1 MKVIVDERE
10 HDLYD
15 KLDILMGM
23 QTRAGCVDLS
33 KEVLPIGDVLI
44 QTNEGK
50 DVLIIERK
58 TFADL
63 LSSIKDGRYEE
74 QSYRLLNSSGF
85 PPHSVFYLLEGMFS
99 QLRTGIES
107 KIIYSAMTSLQ
118 FFKGFSV
125 HRAAT
130 VNESAEWILHMAEK
144 IGREFSKG
152 RIPYYLTNAYLGNL
166 HKSTNGEHASRPQ
179 NVLYPFSNGPN
190 ANANVTA
197 NANEPGGATESV
209 CATEPV
215 GLTEL
220 GGSTEP
226 TSSNYCTVVKKVKK
240 DNVTPENIG
249 EIILC
254 QIPGISS
261 VTAMAI
267 MKEFKTFPHLIEELQ
282 RNPQC
287 IENMTIETNGK
298 IRKINKSS
306 LDNIRKYLLQPV
318 TAVDV
323 QT

>member
-15 KLDILMGM
+15 KLDILMCM

-144 IGREFSKG
+144 IGREFAKG

-166 HKSTNGEHASRPQ
+166 HKSTNGQDASCPQ
-179 NVLYPFSNGPN
+179 NVLYPFSNRPN
-190 ANANVTA
+190 AI
-197 NANEPGGATESV
+197 EPIGAAESGGA
-209 CATEPV
+209 
-215 GLTEL
+215 TEL

-282 RNPQC
+282 KNSQC
-287 IENMTIETNGK
+287 IENLTIETNGK

-306 LDNIRKYLLQPV
+306 LENIRKYLLQPV
-318 TAVDV
+318 AAADV

>member
-15 KLDILMGM
+15 KLDILMCM

-99 QLRTGIES
+99 QLHTGIES

-130 VNESAEWILHMAEK
+130 VNESAEWILHLAEK

-166 HKSTNGEHASRPQ
+166 HKSTNGQNASCPQ
-179 NVLYPFSNGPN
+179 NVLYPFSNRPN
-190 ANANVTA
+190 ANANETA
-197 NANEPGGATESV
+197 NTIESGGATELGG
-209 CATEPV
+209 ATEPV
-215 GLTEL
+215 
-220 GGSTEP
+220 SSAEP

-306 LDNIRKYLLQPV
+306 LENIRKYLLQPV

-323 QT
+323 QS

>member
-1 MKVIVDERE
+1 VDERE
-10 HDLYD
+10 TELYD
-15 KLDILMGM
+15 KLYVAMCA
-23 QTRAGCVDLS
+23 QTQAGCVDLS

-99 QLRTGIES
+99 QLRTGIET

-130 VNESAEWILHMAEK
+130 TKESADWILHMAEK

-166 HKSTNGEHASRPQ
+166 NKSTNGEDASRPQ
-179 NVLYPFSNGPN
+179 NVLYPFSNRQSEP
-190 ANANVTA
+190 V
-197 NANEPGGATESV
+197 NANEPGGATELGG
-209 CATEPV
+209 ATEPV
-215 GLTEL
+215 S
-220 GGSTEP
+220 STEP

-267 MKEFKTFPHLIEELQ
+267 MKEYKTFPFLIEELQ

-287 IENMTIETNGK
+287 IENLTIETNGK
-298 IRKINKSS
+298 TRKINKSS
-306 LDNIRKYLLQPV
+306 LENIRKYLLQPV

-323 QT
+323 QS

>member
-15 KLDILMGM
+15 KLDILMCM

-99 QLRTGIES
+99 QLRTGLES

-166 HKSTNGEHASRPQ
+166 HKSTNGQDASCPQ
-179 NVLYPFSNGPN
+179 NVLYPFSNRPN
-190 ANANVTA
+190 AIANVTA
-197 NANEPGGATESV
+197 NAIEPGV
-209 CATEPV
+209 ATEPV
-215 GLTEL
+215 VAIEPVS
-220 GGSTEP
+220 STEP

-267 MKEFKTFPHLIEELQ
+267 MKEYKTFPHLIEELQ

-298 IRKINKSS
+298 TRKINKSS
-306 LDNIRKYLLQPV
+306 LENIRKYLLQPV

-323 QT
+323 QS

>member
-15 KLDILMGM
+15 KLDILMCM

-99 QLRTGIES
+99 QLRTGLES

-152 RIPYYLTNAYLGNL
+152 RIPYYLSNAYLGNL
-166 HKSTNGEHASRPQ
+166 HKSTNGQDASCPQ
-179 NVLYPFSNGPN
+179 NVLYPFSNRPN
-190 ANANVTA
+190 AIANVTA
-197 NANEPGGATESV
+197 NAIEPGV
-209 CATEPV
+209 ATEPV
-215 GLTEL
+215 VAIEPVS
-220 GGSTEP
+220 STEP

-298 IRKINKSS
+298 TRKINKSS

-323 QT
+323 QS

>member
-15 KLDILMGM
+15 KLDILMGT

-99 QLRTGIES
+99 QLRSGIES

-190 ANANVTA
+190 ANAN
-197 NANEPGGATESV
+197 EPIGATEP
-209 CATEPV
+209 CDA
-215 GLTEL
+215 TEL

-323 QT
+323 QS

>member
-1 MKVIVDERE
+1 MKVVVDERE
-10 HDLYD
+10 TELYD
-15 KLDILMGM
+15 KLYVAMCA
-23 QTRAGCVDLS
+23 QTQAGCVDLS

-130 VNESAEWILHMAEK
+130 TKESAEWILHMAEK
-144 IGREFSKG
+144 IGREFAKG

-166 HKSTNGEHASRPQ
+166 HKSTNGEDASCPQ
-179 NVLYPFSNGPN
+179 NVLYPFSNRQN
-190 ANANVTA
+190 ANA
-197 NANEPGGATESV
+197 TESSD
-209 CATEPV
+209 ATTEPV
-215 GLTEL
+215 G
-220 GGSTEP
+220 SIEP

-282 RNPQC
+282 KNSHC

-298 IRKINKSS
+298 TRKINKTS
-306 LDNIRKYLLQPV
+306 LDNIRKYLLQPATV
-318 TAVDV
+318 VDV
-323 QT
+323 QS

>member
-15 KLDILMGM
+15 KLDILMCM

-144 IGREFSKG
+144 IGREFAKG

-166 HKSTNGEHASRPQ
+166 HKSTNGQDASCPQ
-179 NVLYPFSNGPN
+179 NVLYPFSNRPN
-190 ANANVTA
+190 ANANA
-197 NANEPGGATESV
+197 IEPGDTTTEQIGGATE
-209 CATEPV
+209 PV
-215 GLTEL
+215 S
-220 GGSTEP
+220 STEP

-318 TAVDV
+318 TVVDV
-323 QT
+323 QS

>member
-1 MKVIVDERE
+1 MKVVVDERE
-10 HDLYD
+10 TELYD
-15 KLDILMGM
+15 KLYVAMCA
-23 QTRAGCVDLS
+23 QTQAGCVDLS

-99 QLRTGIES
+99 QLRTGIET

-130 VNESAEWILHMAEK
+130 TKESADWILHMAEK

-166 HKSTNGEHASRPQ
+166 NKSTNGEDAPRPQ
-179 NVLYPFSNGPN
+179 NVLYPFSNRPI
-190 ANANVTA
+190 ANA
-197 NANEPGGATESV
+197 NANEPGGATELGG
-209 CATEPV
+209 ATEPV
-215 GLTEL
+215 S
-220 GGSTEP
+220 STEP

-261 VTAMAI
+261 VTAMSI
-267 MKEFKTFPHLIEELQ
+267 MKEFKTFPFLIEELQ

-287 IENMTIETNGK
+287 IENLTIETNGK
-298 IRKINKSS
+298 TRKINKSS
-306 LDNIRKYLLQPV
+306 LENIRKYLLQPV

-323 QT
+323 QS

>member
-1 MKVIVDERE
+1 MKVVVDERE
-10 HDLYD
+10 TDLYD
-15 KLDILMGM
+15 KLDILMCS
-23 QTRAGCVDLS
+23 QTQAGCVDLS

-99 QLRTGIES
+99 QLRTGIET

-130 VNESAEWILHMAEK
+130 TKESAEWILYMAEK
-144 IGREFSKG
+144 IGREFAKG

-166 HKSTNGEHASRPQ
+166 HKSTNGEDASCPQ
-179 NVLYPFSNGPN
+179 NVLYPFSNRQN
-190 ANANVTA
+190 T
-197 NANEPGGATESV
+197 NANEPGVAN
-209 CATEPV
+209 EPV
-215 GLTEL
+215 GA
-220 GGSTEP
+220 TEP

-261 VTAMAI
+261 VTAMSI

-287 IENMTIETNGK
+287 IENLTIETNGK

-306 LDNIRKYLLQPV
+306 LENIRKYLLQP
-318 TAVDV
+318 TIACDV

>member
-1 MKVIVDERE
+1 MKVVVDERE
-10 HDLYD
+10 TDLYD
-15 KLDILMGM
+15 KLYVAMCA
-23 QTRAGCVDLS
+23 QTQAGCVDLS

-99 QLRTGIES
+99 QLRTGIET

-130 VNESAEWILHMAEK
+130 TKESADWILHMAEK

-166 HKSTNGEHASRPQ
+166 NKSTNGEDASRPQ
-179 NVLYPFSNGPN
+179 NVLYPFSNRQSEP
-190 ANANVTA
+190 V
-197 NANEPGGATESV
+197 NANEPGGATELGG
-209 CATEPV
+209 ATEPV
-215 GLTEL
+215 S
-220 GGSTEP
+220 STEP

-267 MKEFKTFPHLIEELQ
+267 MKEYKTFPFLIEELQ

-287 IENMTIETNGK
+287 IENLTIETNGK
-298 IRKINKSS
+298 TRKINKSS
-306 LDNIRKYLLQPV
+306 LENIRKYLLQPV

-323 QT
+323 QS

>member
-15 KLDILMGM
+15 KLDILMCM

-99 QLRTGIES
+99 QLRTGLES

-152 RIPYYLTNAYLGNL
+152 RIPYYLSNAYLGNL
-166 HKSTNGEHASRPQ
+166 HKSTNGQDASCPQ
-179 NVLYPFSNGPN
+179 NVLYPFSNRPN
-190 ANANVTA
+190 AIANVTA
-197 NANEPGGATESV
+197 NAIEPGV
-209 CATEPV
+209 ATEPV
-215 GLTEL
+215 VAIEPVS
-220 GGSTEP
+220 STEP

-298 IRKINKSS
+298 TRKINKSS
-306 LDNIRKYLLQPV
+306 LENIRKYLLQPV

>member
-15 KLDILMGM
+15 KLDILMCM

-99 QLRTGIES
+99 QLRTGLES

-152 RIPYYLTNAYLGNL
+152 RIPYYLSNAYLGNL
-166 HKSTNGEHASRPQ
+166 HKSTNGQDASCPQ
-179 NVLYPFSNGPN
+179 NVLYPFSNRPN
-190 ANANVTA
+190 ANANETA
-197 NANEPGGATESV
+197 NANEPGDT
-209 CATEPV
+209 T
-215 GLTEL
+215 TEL

-267 MKEFKTFPHLIEELQ
+267 MKEYKTFPHLIEELQ

-306 LDNIRKYLLQPV
+306 LENIRKYLLQPV

-323 QT
+323 QS

>member
-15 KLDILMGM
+15 KLDILMGT

-99 QLRTGIES
+99 QLRSGIES

-144 IGREFSKG
+144 IGREFAKG

-166 HKSTNGEHASRPQ
+166 NKSTNGEDASCPQ
-179 NVLYPFSNGPN
+179 NVLYPFSNRQSAN
-190 ANANVTA
+190 ANAN
-197 NANEPGGATESV
+197 ESGGA
-209 CATEPV
+209 
-215 GLTEL
+215 TEL

-287 IENMTIETNGK
+287 IENKTIETNGK

-306 LDNIRKYLLQPV
+306 LENIRKYLLQPA

-323 QT
+323 QS

>member
-15 KLDILMGM
+15 KLDILMCM

-99 QLRTGIES
+99 QLRTGLES

-130 VNESAEWILHMAEK
+130 IQESAEWILHMAEK

-152 RIPYYLTNAYLGNL
+152 RIPYYLSNAYLGNL
-166 HKSTNGEHASRPQ
+166 HKSKNGEDASCPK
-179 NVLYPFSNGPN
+179 NVLYPFSNRQSSN
-190 ANANVTA
+190 ANDLTA
-197 NANEPGGATESV
+197 NETGDVAEPEG
-209 CATEPV
+209 ATEPV
-215 GLTEL
+215 GSTEL
-220 GGSTEP
+220 

-287 IENMTIETNGK
+287 IEKMTIETNGK
-298 IRKINKSS
+298 TRKINKSS

-318 TAVDV
+318 TVVDV
-323 QT
+323 QS

>member
-1 MKVIVDERE
+1 MKVVVDERE
-10 HDLYD
+10 TDLYD
-15 KLDILMGM
+15 KLYVAMCA
-23 QTRAGCVDLS
+23 QTQAGCVDLS

-125 HRAAT
+125 HRAAST
-130 VNESAEWILHMAEK
+130 KESADWILHMAEK

-166 HKSTNGEHASRPQ
+166 HKSTNGEDASRPK
-179 NVLYPFSNGPN
+179 NALYPFSNRESDK
-190 ANANVTA
+190 ANAPVGDA
-197 NANEPGGATESV
+197 EPGAT
-209 CATEPV
+209 TEPV
-215 GLTEL
+215 S
-220 GGSTEP
+220 STEP

-267 MKEFKTFPHLIEELQ
+267 MKEFKTFPFLIEELQ
-282 RNPQC
+282 KNPQC
-287 IENMTIETNGK
+287 IENLTIETNGK
-298 IRKINKSS
+298 TRKINKSS
-306 LDNIRKYLLQPV
+306 LENIRKYLLQPV

-323 QT
+323 HT

>member
-1 MKVIVDERE
+1 MKLVVDERE
-10 HDLYD
+10 HELYE
-15 KLDILMGM
+15 KLDILMCM

-99 QLRTGIES
+99 QLRTGLES

-130 VNESAEWILHMAEK
+130 IQESAEWILHMAEK

-152 RIPYYLTNAYLGNL
+152 RIPYYLSNAYLGNL
-166 HKSTNGEHASRPQ
+166 HKSKNGEDASCPK
-179 NVLYPFSNGPN
+179 NVLYPFSNRQSSN
-190 ANANVTA
+190 ANDLGTA
-197 NANEPGGATESV
+197 NETGDVAEPEG
-209 CATEPV
+209 ATEPV
-215 GLTEL
+215 GSTEL
-220 GGSTEP
+220 

-298 IRKINKSS
+298 TRKINKSS

-318 TAVDV
+318 TVVDV
-323 QT
+323 QS

>member
-1 MKVIVDERE
+1 MKLVVDERE
-10 HDLYD
+10 HELYE
-15 KLDILMGM
+15 KLDILMCM

-99 QLRTGIES
+99 QLRTGLES

-130 VNESAEWILHMAEK
+130 IQESAEWILHMAEK

-152 RIPYYLTNAYLGNL
+152 RIPYYLSNAYLGNL
-166 HKSTNGEHASRPQ
+166 HKSKNGEDASCPK
-179 NVLYPFSNGPN
+179 NVLYPFSNRQSSN
-190 ANANVTA
+190 ANDLTA
-197 NANEPGGATESV
+197 NETANETGDVAEPEG
-209 CATEPV
+209 ATEPV
-215 GLTEL
+215 GSTEL
-220 GGSTEP
+220 

-287 IENMTIETNGK
+287 IEKMTIETNGK
-298 IRKINKSS
+298 TRKINKSS

-318 TAVDV
+318 TVVDV
-323 QT
+323 QS

>member
-15 KLDILMGM
+15 KLDILMCM

-99 QLRTGIES
+99 QLRTGLES

-152 RIPYYLTNAYLGNL
+152 RIPYYLSNAYLGNL
-166 HKSTNGEHASRPQ
+166 HKSTNGQDASCPQ
-179 NVLYPFSNGPN
+179 NVLYPFSNRP
-190 ANANVTA
+190 NANVTA
-197 NANEPGGATESV
+197 TANVNEPGDTTTEQIGGA
-209 CATEPV
+209 
-215 GLTEL
+215 TEL

-267 MKEFKTFPHLIEELQ
+267 MKEYKTFPHLIEELQ

-306 LDNIRKYLLQPV
+306 LENIRKYLLQPV

-323 QT
+323 QS

>member
-1 MKVIVDERE
+1 MRVVVDERE
-10 HDLYD
+10 TELYD
-15 KLDILMGM
+15 KLDIAMCS
-23 QTRAGCVDLS
+23 QSRAGCVDIE

-99 QLRTGIES
+99 QLHSPIES
-107 KIIYSAMTSLQ
+107 KIIYSAITSLQ

-125 HRAAT
+125 YRT
-130 VNESAEWILHMAEK
+130 STIKESADWILHMGEK
-144 IGREFSKG
+144 IGREFAKG
-152 RIPYYLTNAYLGNL
+152 KIPYYLSNAYLGNRRAIQNSEDAK
-166 HKSTNGEHASRPQ
+166 HPPQ
-179 NVLYPFSNGPN
+179 NILFPF
-190 ANANVTA
+190 ANMSP
-197 NANEPGGATESV
+197 EPASE
-209 CATEPV
+209 TEPSV
-215 GLTEL
+215 NASETEPSLNASATTEL
-220 GGSTEP
+220 SVAD
-226 TSSNYCTVVKKVKK
+226 YCTVVKKVKK

-261 VTAMAI
+261 VTAIAI
-267 MKEFKTFPHLIEELQ
+267 MKQFKTFPNLIEELQ
-282 RNPQC
+282 KNSQC

-298 IRKINKSS
+298 TRKINKTS
-306 LDNIRKYLLQPV
+306 LENIRKYLLPPV
-318 TAVDV
+318 QLSNDNNVL
-323 QT
+323 

>member
-1 MKVIVDERE
+1 MKVVVDERE

-15 KLDILMGM
+15 KLDILMCM

-99 QLRTGIES
+99 QRTGLES

-166 HKSTNGEHASRPQ
+166 HKSTNGQDASCPQ
-179 NVLYPFSNGPN
+179 NVLYPFSNRPK
-190 ANANVTA
+190 AIANVTA
-197 NANEPGGATESV
+197 NAIEPGGATEHV
-209 CATEPV
+209 GETEPV

-298 IRKINKSS
+298 TRKINKSS

>member
-10 HDLYD
+10 TDLYD
-15 KLDILMGM
+15 KLDILMCS
-23 QTRAGCVDLS
+23 QTQAGCVDLS

-130 VNESAEWILHMAEK
+130 TKESAEWILHMAEK
-144 IGREFSKG
+144 IGREFAKG
-152 RIPYYLTNAYLGNL
+152 RIPYYLSNAYLGNL
-166 HKSTNGEHASRPQ
+166 HKSTNGQDASCPQ
-179 NVLYPFSNGPN
+179 NVLYPFSNRPN
-190 ANANVTA
+190 ANAIANVTA
-197 NANEPGGATESV
+197 NANEPGGATE
-209 CATEPV
+209 PV
-215 GLTEL
+215 GATEL

-318 TAVDV
+318 TVVDV
-323 QT
+323 QS

>member
-1 MKVIVDERE
+1 MKVVVDERE
-10 HDLYD
+10 RDLYD
-15 KLDILMGM
+15 KLDTLMCM

-166 HKSTNGEHASRPQ
+166 HKSTNGEDASRPQ
-179 NVLYPFSNGPN
+179 NVLYPFSNRP
-190 ANANVTA
+190 NVTA
-197 NANEPGGATESV
+197 NATEPVGVTEPSGVTEPGGATE
-209 CATEPV
+209 PV
-215 GLTEL
+215 GA
-220 GGSTEP
+220 TEP

-298 IRKINKSS
+298 TRKINKSS
-306 LDNIRKYLLQPV
+306 LDNIRKYLLQTV

-323 QT
+323 QS

>member
-1 MKVIVDERE
+1 MKVVVDERE
-10 HDLYD
+10 TDLYD
-15 KLDILMGM
+15 KLYVAMCA
-23 QTRAGCVDLS
+23 QTQAGCVDLS
-33 KEVLPIGDVLI
+33 KEVLPIGDILI

-99 QLRTGIES
+99 QLRTGIET

-130 VNESAEWILHMAEK
+130 TKESADWILHMAEK

-166 HKSTNGEHASRPQ
+166 NKSTNGEDASRPQ
-179 NVLYPFSNGPN
+179 NVLYPFSNRQSEP
-190 ANANVTA
+190 V
-197 NANEPGGATESV
+197 NANEPGGATELGG
-209 CATEPV
+209 ATEPV
-215 GLTEL
+215 S
-220 GGSTEP
+220 STEP

-267 MKEFKTFPHLIEELQ
+267 MKEYKTFPFLIEELQ
-282 RNPQC
+282 RNPHC
-287 IENMTIETNGK
+287 IENLTIETNGK
-298 IRKINKSS
+298 TRKINKSS
-306 LDNIRKYLLQPV
+306 LENIRKYLLQPV

-323 QT
+323 QA

>member
-10 HDLYD
+10 TDLYD
-15 KLDILMGM
+15 KLDILMCS
-23 QTRAGCVDLS
+23 QTQAGCVDLS

-130 VNESAEWILHMAEK
+130 TKESAEWILHMAEK
-144 IGREFSKG
+144 IGREFAKG

-166 HKSTNGEHASRPQ
+166 HKSTNGQDASCPQ
-179 NVLYPFSNGPN
+179 NVLYPFSNRQN
-190 ANANVTA
+190 TNDTA
-197 NANEPGGATESV
+197 NANEPG
-209 CATEPV
+209 CAANEPV
-215 GLTEL
+215 
-220 GGSTEP
+220 SSSEP

-267 MKEFKTFPHLIEELQ
+267 MKEFKTFPHLIQELQ
-282 RNPQC
+282 KNPQC

-318 TAVDV
+318 TVVDV
-323 QT
+323 QS

>member
-1 MKVIVDERE
+1 MKLVVDERE
-10 HDLYD
+10 HELYE
-15 KLDILMGM
+15 KLDILMCM

-63 LSSIKDGRYEE
+63 LSSITDGRYEE

-99 QLRTGIES
+99 QLRTGLES

-130 VNESAEWILHMAEK
+130 IQESAEWILHMAEK

-152 RIPYYLTNAYLGNL
+152 RIPYYLSNAYLGNL
-166 HKSTNGEHASRPQ
+166 HKSKNGEDASCPK
-179 NVLYPFSNGPN
+179 NVLYPFSNRQSSN
-190 ANANVTA
+190 ANDLGTA
-197 NANEPGGATESV
+197 NETGDVAEPEG
-209 CATEPV
+209 ATEPV
-215 GLTEL
+215 GSTEL
-220 GGSTEP
+220 

-298 IRKINKSS
+298 TRKINKSS

-318 TAVDV
+318 TVVDV
-323 QT
+323 QS

>member
-1 MKVIVDERE
+1 MKVVVDERE
-10 HDLYD
+10 TDLYD
-15 KLDILMGM
+15 KLDILMCS
-23 QTRAGCVDLS
+23 QTQAGCVDLS

-99 QLRTGIES
+99 QLRTGLET

-130 VNESAEWILHMAEK
+130 TKESAEWILYMAEK
-144 IGREFSKG
+144 IGREFAKG

-166 HKSTNGEHASRPQ
+166 HKSTNGEDASCPQ
-179 NVLYPFSNGPN
+179 NVLYPFSNRQN
-190 ANANVTA
+190 A
-197 NANEPGGATESV
+197 NANEPVGA
-209 CATEPV
+209 
-215 GLTEL
+215 
-220 GGSTEP
+220 TEP

-240 DNVTPENIG
+240 DNITPENIG

-261 VTAMAI
+261 VTAMSI

-287 IENMTIETNGK
+287 IENLTIETNGK

-306 LDNIRKYLLQPV
+306 LENIRKYLLQP
-318 TAVDV
+318 AIACDV